1 MKAEG
6 SVLGHGASAEA
17 SLQVAGR
24 SADKSRHRSWKS
36 FGAIYTRENSGLRVF
51 LTANIMYKMKS

>member
-36 FGAIYTRENSGLRVF
+36 FGAIYTRDNNGLLF
-51 LTANIMYKMKS
+51 LNANIMYKMQS